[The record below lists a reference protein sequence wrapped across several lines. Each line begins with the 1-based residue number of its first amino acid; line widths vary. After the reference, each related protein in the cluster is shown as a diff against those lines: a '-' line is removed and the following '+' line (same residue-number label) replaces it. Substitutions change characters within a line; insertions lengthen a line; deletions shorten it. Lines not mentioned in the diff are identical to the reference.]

1 MSEEMNLR
9 TCSEADAKAV
19 TNDALNRDALDY
31 HRFPTPS
38 KISVLPTKDM
48 TTQRDL
54 ALAFRPAARQSA
66 WPTSTNPWHRSHAFS
81 SPPSYAGPTVTFENP
96 ATLPGRSRCER
107 EALAKSEQ

>member
-1 MSEEMNLR
+1 MRESAPRDEETAVSEEMNLR

-54 ALAFRPAARQSA
+54 ALAYSPGGAAGQQARTLSTDRTLSAVRP
-66 WPTSTNPWHRSHAFS
+66 PM
-81 SPPSYAGPTVTFENP
+81 
-96 ATLPGRSRCER
+96 PG
-107 EALAKSEQ
+107 QQ

>member
-9 TCSEADAKAV
+9 TGSEADAKAV

-31 HRFPTPS
+31 HRLPTPS

-54 ALAFRPAARQSA
+54 ALAYSPGGAAECMANKHEPLAQIAPFQQSA
-66 WPTSTNPWHRSHAFS
+66 LLCRANSDIRKPGDP
-81 SPPSYAGPTVTFENP
+81 AGQESMR
-96 ATLPGRSRCER
+96 A
-107 EALAKSEQ
+107 